1 VTTLAV
7 AGRPVAAAAGAH
19 APLRRMRGKKPVASG
34 ANKAAAPARVAH
46 AACAAVAVAHTAV
59 DQETRPD
66 HQETRPDHPK
76 TRPDLSNATVAAPAA
91 VAAQPKAAWATPAP
105 AAAAAAG
112 PGLAR
117 GPRCWSRVG
126 KQLEGMLSVNGAAGA
141 AVVASGAANGS
152 LCRALGCALD
162 TIESLRLYP
171 LPADEGALA
180 VALARYALK
189 YELGGPHLDVALR
202 HFADP
207 RARDVECELLMMM
220 VGRQP
225 PSRL

>member
-1 VTTLAV
+1 MVFRCRVCQERARGDGSCKNPKCSESRLCQRGSHWKLKRRPCQPVTTLAV

-19 APLRRMRGKKPVASG
+19 APLRRMRGKKPVASE

-105 AAAAAAG
+105 AAAAAA
-112 PGLAR
+112 
-117 GPRCWSRVG
+117 PR
-126 KQLEGMLSVNGAAGA
+126 
-141 AVVASGAANGS
+141 
-152 LCRALGCALD
+152 
-162 TIESLRLYP
+162 
-171 LPADEGALA
+171 
-180 VALARYALK
+180 
-189 YELGGPHLDVALR
+189 
-202 HFADP
+202 
-207 RARDVECELLMMM
+207 
-220 VGRQP
+220 
-225 PSRL
+225 